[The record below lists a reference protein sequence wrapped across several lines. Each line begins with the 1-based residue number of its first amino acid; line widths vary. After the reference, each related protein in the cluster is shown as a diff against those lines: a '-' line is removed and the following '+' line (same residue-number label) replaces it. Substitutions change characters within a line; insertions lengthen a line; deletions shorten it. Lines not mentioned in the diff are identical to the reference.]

1 MKARALIHVSGI
13 VQGVGYR
20 WFVEDYAKKIGLKG
34 YVMNLPDGRVEIV
47 AEGEKEK
54 IEGLLEYLRNNKPR
68 LAKVDRIDVK
78 WQEYKGEFDDFRI
91 RYC

>member
-47 AEGEKEK
+47 AEGEKEQ
-54 IEGLLEYLRNNKPR
+54 IEELLEYLRNNKPR
-68 LAKVDRIDVK
+68 LARVDKIDVK
-78 WQEYKGEFDDFRI
+78 WQEYKGEFEDFRI
-91 RYC
+91 RYY